1 MKSQI
6 IILSHLLLFLA
17 CSETPPPIDY
27 GGNVLDL
34 VDTTYVLKPSNR
46 SVPQEKGVIIEEFSG
61 VKCVNCP
68 AAHQEAKRIV
78 SEQPSGRVFVATMH
92 PLSIA
97 NQTSPFEGEE
107 HLSNEFS
114 ENIMNNILG
123 KPDGIPAGSVDRYI
137 FSGQSKRIT
146 LGFSSWDQF
155 VKERLAISTPVNI
168 VSKYNVDTS
177 SGKITLRNEFEFTQ
191 ELQEKLFFTVYLL
204 ENNIIQKQK
213 NNSETI
219 DNYQH
224 AHVLRK
230 TLTFFSGEKL
240 FDSPEKGRFI
250 QKEFVAEYSKR
261 WKNQDFE
268 ILVSVHKK
276 RGNDWEV
283 LHVVESTLE

>member
-1 MKSQI
+1 MKNQI
-6 IILSHLLLFLA
+6 VILSLFLLLLA

-27 GGNVLDL
+27 GRNVLDL
-34 VDTTYVLKPSNR
+34 VDTSYVLKPSNR
-46 SVPQEKGVIIEEFSG
+46 SAPQEKGVIIEEFSG

-78 SEQPSGRVFVATMH
+78 SGQPKGRVFVATMH

-123 KPDGIPAGSVDRYI
+123 KPDGIPAGSVDRYV
-137 FSGQSKRIT
+137 FDGQTKRIT

-177 SGKITLRNEFEFTQ
+177 SCKITLSNEFEFTQ

-224 AHVLRK
+224 NHVLRK
-230 TLTFFSGEKL
+230 TLTFFSGDEL
-240 FDSPEKGRFI
+240 FDSPEQGRFI
-250 QKEFVAEYSKR
+250 QKEFVAEYSKG
-261 WKNQDFE
+261 WKDQDFE